1 MIRMTTI
8 QLNVPDEL
16 AVQLTES
23 AVDQG
28 QFDLFLTSAIEAWL
42 KYQQQME
49 DDKLALAIR
58 EGRQNDLVE
67 QSEIDAI
74 FAEAGV

>member
-16 AVQLTES
+16 AMLLDES
-23 AVDQG
+23 AVDKS
-28 QFDLFLTSAIEAWL
+28 QFNLFLASAIEAWL

-49 DDKLALAIR
+49 DDKFATAIR
-58 EGRQNDLVE
+58 QGRQNDFMD
-67 QSEIDAI
+67 QSEIDAL